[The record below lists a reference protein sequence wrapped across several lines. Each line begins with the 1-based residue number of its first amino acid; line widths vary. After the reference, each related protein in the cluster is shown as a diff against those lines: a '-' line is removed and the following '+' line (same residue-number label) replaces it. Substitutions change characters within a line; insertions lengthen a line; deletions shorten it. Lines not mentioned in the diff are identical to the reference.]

1 MIATKVEPSHEKSL
15 NSHTAESGQAL
26 VFSVIVTDS
35 LPAGFTANTVSEWLR
50 LGSLSSFCNPS
61 LSISDCIFVRQ
72 TFRWN
77 RFLMC
82 CVILWSENY
91 YLKQTKREPVPKPIQ
106 SDASKLL
113 LRLLIEDLDRN
124 LVVYGF
130 MIDKTK
136 LGINFIIWSAFS

>member
-113 LRLLIEDLDRN
+113 LRLLIKDLDRN
-124 LVVYGF
+124 LAVYGF
-130 MIDKTK
+130 VIDKMK
-136 LGINFIIWSAFS
+136 LGININIWSAFS